1 MEYIE
6 KINKMNLSDENINL
20 ISEALLREIETKN
33 NLNIDLMK
41 SIVESLLF
49 LDQTFFKVKID
60 VRNTEGM
67 TNQQRIDLVGS
78 YLNDETTLNFKEESN
93 RYKSYYDLSK
103 IAISTGQAELIKKA
117 IEKINEINEVNK

>member
-1 MEYIE
+1 
-6 KINKMNLSDENINL
+6 
-20 ISEALLREIETKN
+20 
-33 NLNIDLMK
+33 MK